1 MSSLNTNLPS
11 IRVLKELPFP
21 DPITSHLQKYI
32 GHYDFCLQ
40 NCEGPCQDNLGFLKK
55 KDDTV
60 ELDTCSV
67 FEDHALKTKEIYFYD
82 MLISRNGNPRVAV
95 EVFHTPGETPEMK
108 IRTSRENGI
117 CVVEVKAND
126 VLSVLPRLETKL
138 LNGGSLTIDNLNEGC
153 RNRAQGVHP
162 HSRTILFFHIISAR
176 PSKQYKSVLFMPN
189 KGLVILAFALT
200 LRKVRTIRGCLG
212 GLALMV

>member
-1 MSSLNTNLPS
+1 MSSLSTNLPS
-11 IRVLKELPFP
+11 IRVLKERPFP

-40 NCEGPCQDNLGFLKK
+40 SCEGPCQDNLGFLTK

-60 ELDTCSV
+60 ELDTCMV
-67 FEDHALKTKEIYFYD
+67 FKDHALKTNQIYFYD
-82 MLISRNGNPRVAV
+82 MLISRNGKPRVAV

-117 CVVEVKAND
+117 YVVEVKAND

-138 LNGGSLTIDNLNEGC
+138 LNGGSLTIDNLNERVSKSCPGC
-153 RNRAQGVHP
+153 P
-162 HSRTILFFHIISAR
+162 PPL
-176 PSKQYKSVLFMPN
+176 
-189 KGLVILAFALT
+189 
-200 LRKVRTIRGCLG
+200 
-212 GLALMV
+212 